1 MGCRRQLIL
10 VLRGDSYKLPKT
22 VELFWVLVVRE
33 TVFISRGVR
42 TKVTERDQLD
52 TLTGL

>member
-1 MGCRRQLIL
+1 MGCRQLTL

-22 VELFWVLVVRE
+22 VEMFLVLVVRE
-33 TVFISRGVR
+33 TVFISGRIR